1 MTLADFGASLV
12 RTYVP
17 IIVGMVLGWLT
28 AHGLGISGS
37 DAISVTAGLTG
48 AIAAAYWL
56 GIRLLEAKWPALG
69 IFLGRAAAPTY
80 GPPAAAAPGAPDRAG
95 GRHAGP

>member
-1 MTLADFGASLV
+1 MTLGDFGASLI

-17 IIVGMVLGWLT
+17 IIVGMVLGYLA
-28 AHGLGISGS
+28 AHGLGISGQ

-56 GIRLLEAKWPALG
+56 GIRLLERKWPALG
-69 IFLGRAAAPTY
+69 IFLGKAQVPTY
-80 GPPAAAAPGAPDRAG
+80 APAAPDRETTGQASG
-95 GRHAGP
+95 